1 VTDAP
6 EAGFGGRVRSPSCL
20 SGQDNY
26 LSVGEAV
33 ELVAMVTETLPHAHA
48 QVLGDL
54 ESLVMRRK
62 KRSFLT

>member
-1 VTDAP
+1 M
-6 EAGFGGRVRSPSCL
+6 
-20 SGQDNY
+20 
-26 LSVGEAV
+26 
-33 ELVAMVTETLPHAHA
+33 ELVAMVTETLHHTHN

>member
-1 VTDAP
+1 
-6 EAGFGGRVRSPSCL
+6 
-20 SGQDNY
+20 
-26 LSVGEAV
+26 VGEAV
-33 ELVAMVTETLPHAHA
+33 ELVAMVTETLHHAHT